1 MAVLFS
7 PANPVVKLCMM
18 AMKSEAEGQ
27 IEHAQKTLQEAIHE
41 ATNDFER
48 FIAKY
53 QYSRLMPTADEQL
66 RYLKEALE
74 HALRVD
80 DENVWRAYP
89 TIYENIAELYK
100 QKGDLVNYEKF
111 QERANQS
118 RSVPKDRGP
127 FYHGTKADLKV
138 GDYLNPGGTSNYQED
153 LQMNHIYFTAGIAGA
168 GLAAALAKGEAEE
181 RIYVVTP
188 TGDFEDDPNVTDKK
202 FPGNLTRSY
211 RSLSPLLI
219 VGEVSEW
226 MKLTES
232 EKQKWLKDIEKG
244 QGEIIN

>member
-27 IEHAQKTLQEAIHE
+27 IESAQKTVQEAIHV

-48 FIAKY
+48 FVTKY
-53 QYSRLMPTADEQL
+53 QYSRLMVSVDEKL
-66 RYLKEALE
+66 RYLEEALE

-89 TIYENIAELYK
+89 TLYEKLAELYK
-100 QKGDLVNYEKF
+100 QKGDLDNYEKF

-138 GDYLNPGGTSNYQED
+138 GNFLNPGGTSNYQED

-211 RSLSPLLI
+211 RSLYPLRI
-219 VGEVSEW
+219 IGEVSEW

-232 EKQKWLKDIEKG
+232 EKQKWIKDIEKG